1 MLDDWS
7 DFEYVCDELHPGNY
21 LSVEFF
27 LAISFAGTIFSRANL
42 PAGFLSESA
51 KIWTAKTAAFFAPAL
66 PGQVW

>member
-27 LAISFAGTIFSRANL
+27 FGN
-42 PAGFLSESA
+42 
-51 KIWTAKTAAFFAPAL
+51 FFCRDDFQS
-66 PGQVW
+66 G